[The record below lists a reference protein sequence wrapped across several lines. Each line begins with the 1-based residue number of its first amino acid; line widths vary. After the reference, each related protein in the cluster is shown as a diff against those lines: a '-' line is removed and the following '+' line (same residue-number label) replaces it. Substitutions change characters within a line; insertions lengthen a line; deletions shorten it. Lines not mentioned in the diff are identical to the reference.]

1 MELPLPGDELEL
13 FDGLAH
19 ELGAAGGHVAV
30 ARAVEAVAADAVVL
44 VVFIRNGVH
53 IGLAGHGLVERG
65 VKHGDHRHVVAH
77 DGAAGVDAGDVG
89 GVVQW
94 GERRALLEGSHDGV
108 VDLDGAGELLAA
120 VDDAVAYGVDLL
132 HGGDHTV
139 LGAGQLV
146 DDRGDGF
153 GVRGHRQVLVK
164 DGFAVDER
172 GVLQMAVE
180 ADALAQAL
188 GQDVLGL
195 HVDQLILQGR
205 TSAVDN

>member
-1 MELPLPGDELEL
+1 
-13 FDGLAH
+13 
-19 ELGAAGGHVAV
+19 V

-89 GVVQW
+89 GVVQR

-120 VDDAVAYGVDLL
+120 VDDAVADGVDLL
-132 HGGDHTV
+132 HGGDHTI

-164 DGFAVDER
+164 DGFAADER

-205 TSAVDN
+205 AAGIDDKNFHSQIPFSYKIL